1 MSAFAAYNFKPE
13 ILSAIENLGFKKP
26 TKVQER
32 IFFSALKKKNVIGM
46 SETGSGKSHAFLLP
60 IFNNLDFSSKQI
72 QTVII
77 SPSRELA
84 EQLYSMAEALNKLL
98 PEQAKIQLLIGGK
111 EVSRLQTKIENNHP
125 QIIIGTPGRTVE
137 LMNSLRANYSSFVSL
152 VIDEADMSMDLGN
165 AKDLNI
171 ILEGLPKDHQIM
183 LFSATINQQLQVM
196 IKKYLHGDVELKEV
210 PNHKVINE
218 NVNNYLISTRSL
230 SNEEL
235 IYRLITRKTE
245 YLVFIFANTKKRVEE
260 IYQFLSEKGLN
271 IAQIHGDLPSRR
283 RHQIMKKVLHLD
295 YNFVV
300 STDLAA
306 RGIDIPGISLVVNDD
321 IPDNLEYFIHRV
333 GRTARMG
340 QKGTAITLFHR
351 DETKIKELEAKGIKF
366 QEVRLSKGEL
376 LKIDR
381 RNRRKKH
388 QDQFSKNKHYDVVI
402 PSRMRKIKPGYKH
415 RIKSYGKRQ
424 MRKKGQSERA

>member
-381 RNRRKKH
+381 RNRRKKT
-388 QDQFSKNKHYDVVI
+388 
-402 PSRMRKIKPGYKH
+402 SRSI
-415 RIKSYGKRQ
+415 
-424 MRKKGQSERA
+424 